1 MSQHDDQIERLIAKS
16 LDGEISPAEQR
27 ELNQHLQDS
36 AEARTTFDRIQTVHR
51 ACSEAI
57 KQDVLSQAQPP
68 EVILRRARQ
77 LAAKAPEQP
86 GPFERFLRSQFA
98 AGLAAGLLFATLLLA
113 WFDREPPR
121 SREVAQSTSPA
132 PNEVRPLPIAPP
144 PTITVGD
151 PVQRGMDYFVITD
164 EQGNRWLI
172 EREREDTLRPERERG
187 DF

>member
-1 MSQHDDQIERLIAKS
+1 MSQHDDQIERLVAKS
-16 LDGEISPAEQR
+16 LDGEVSPAEQR
-27 ELNQHLQDS
+27 ELNQHLHENT
-36 AEARTTFDRIQTVHR
+36 EARTLFDRMQTVHR
-51 ACSEAI
+51 ACTEAI
-57 KQDVLSQAQPP
+57 SQEVHSQGKPP

-121 SREVAQSTSPA
+121 PQEVAQATTPA

-151 PVQRGMDYFVITD
+151 NVQRGMDYFVITD

-172 EREREDTLRPERERG
+172 EREREDTLRPVRERS